1 MEFKIEL
8 EKLLKSVYGISIE
21 DADAEIDSYYY
32 NKVSFEEV
40 EADKDVCVNIKK
52 YIEQYS
58 LERGIELCIKDLQ
71 ELSDKVLAFAINYN
85 SSEMHYN
92 RFVSECKNKV
102 ITDFIKAEKALYE
115 SEYLVKAG
123 IYEERYNFDLNVN
136 IEHGCV
142 EMKGNLNTL
151 DVLVMACQREYDI
164 TKLNEFRD
172 DFGSTHEQR
181 FVNGMDNLGKFE
193 DIFDVQ
199 ENIFKQIDLSHLY
212 GQCDDYE
219 PAITYEL
226 FENWMATI
234 EASELL
240 GL

>member
-1 MEFKIEL
+1 M
-8 EKLLKSVYGISIE
+8 
-21 DADAEIDSYYY
+21 
-32 NKVSFEEV
+32 
-40 EADKDVCVNIKK
+40 
-52 YIEQYS
+52 
-58 LERGIELCIKDLQ
+58 ERGIELCIKDLQ